1 MLHDASHTAFSH
13 VIDWVI
19 GDPNKENYQDNI
31 HAEFIQGSEI
41 PHILARYGINYKE
54 ISSLENFQLLEKK
67 APSLC
72 VDRFDYAIREIKD
85 KNNQKTVNLC
95 VSDLIS
101 EGEQLAFKS
110 EKCAEF
116 FGIGYAK
123 CQREHWAGKEAKTRY
138 YILSNIL
145 KKAMNTGVISIE
157 DIKKTDMHVI
167 RLLDESGDEEILEG
181 LRLLKEGFKI
191 EETENEEGIELRKK
205 FRYVDPE
212 VLVNGKIRR
221 LSEISTSYRKFMGDE
236 KRYSESNLKIK
247 IKK

>member
-1 MLHDASHTAFSH
+1 
-13 VIDWVI
+13 
-19 GDPNKENYQDNI
+19 
-31 HAEFIQGSEI
+31 
-41 PHILARYGINYKE
+41 
-54 ISSLENFQLLEKK
+54 LLEKK

-72 VDRFDYAIREIKD
+72 ADRFDYAIREIKD
-85 KNNQKTVNLC
+85 KTNQKTVNLC
-95 VSDLIS
+95 VSDLINK
-101 EGEQLAFKS
+101 EGQLTFKS

-116 FGIGYAK
+116 FGISYAK

-167 RLLDESGDEEILEG
+167 RLLDKSKDEEILEG

-191 EETENEEGIELRKK
+191 EETGDKEGIELRKK
-205 FRYVDPE
+205 FRYIDPE
-212 VLVNGKIRR
+212 VLVNGRIMR
-221 LSEISTSYRKFMGDE
+221 LSEISASYKKFIDDE
-236 KRYSESNLKIK
+236 KRDSEYNIKIK